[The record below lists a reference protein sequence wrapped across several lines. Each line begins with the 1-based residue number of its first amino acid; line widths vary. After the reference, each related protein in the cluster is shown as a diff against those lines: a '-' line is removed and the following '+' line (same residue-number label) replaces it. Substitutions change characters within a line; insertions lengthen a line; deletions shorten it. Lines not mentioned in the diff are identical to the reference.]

1 MSVTVLLCDTPDG
14 LSLLQYALIRS
25 GADLQL
31 EVTTDALRAV
41 ELAAR
46 TKPDV
51 IVTELT
57 LEGLGGA
64 ELIKRLRASAP
75 GSRTICYSDVAE
87 PRLVAEVLAAGAA
100 GYVLRQEGPDEVLRA
115 IAAAAGGAGA
125 SLSAGA
131 AALVAN
137 TLGEA
142 LDDRE
147 RLSIQLAEIEET
159 TRQGTAAKAE
169 FLSNIS
175 HELRTPVTVAKGIAY
190 VLRNRQIPD
199 DEWEEFIQQLQAS
212 LDKLM
217 MMVDEIITIAE
228 IERGT
233 LALEISELDLA
244 PLLRH
249 AADEVGRQYP
259 NLEIQRLFPDRLP
272 AYADPSRI
280 GEVVREILDNGCRY
294 SPEDRPVELRARALD
309 EGVVVTVTDRGH
321 GMQRGV
327 ASQAFD
333 QPFSTGEATL
343 RKEKAGVGV
352 GLHLARQLIVQHG
365 GILWTDPVPSGG
377 TRVSFCIPAHRGET
391 LTEMP
396 HGAGDLA
403 AAPAS
408 RFG

>member
-1 MSVTVLLCDTPDG
+1 VTVLLCDTPDG

-131 AALVAN
+131 ASLVAN

-142 LDDRE
+142 IDDRE

-199 DEWEEFIQQLQAS
+199 NEWEEFIQQLQAS

-233 LALEISELDLA
+233 LALEIAELDLA

-396 HGAGDLA
+396 AGAGDLA

>member
-1 MSVTVLLCDTPDG
+1 MTVTVLLCDTADG
-14 LSLLQYALIRS
+14 LAQLQYALIRS

-31 EVTTDALRAV
+31 EVTADALRAV

-46 TKPDV
+46 TKPEV

-57 LEGLGGA
+57 MEGLGGA
-64 ELIKRLRASAP
+64 ELMKRLRASAP
-75 GSRTICYSDVAE
+75 GSRTICYSDVAD
-87 PRLVAEVLAAGAA
+87 PRMVAEVLAAGAA
-100 GYVLRQEGPDEVLRA
+100 GYVLREEGPDEVLRA
-115 IAAAAGGAGA
+115 VVAVAAGAGA

-131 AALVAN
+131 AALVAG

-147 RLSIQLAEIEET
+147 RLSIQLAEIEEA

-190 VLRNRQIPD
+190 VLRNRHIPD
-199 DEWEEFIQQLQAS
+199 GEWEEFIEQLQAS

-233 LALEISELDLA
+233 LELDIAELDLA

-249 AADEVGRQYP
+249 AADEIGRQYP
-259 NLEIQRLFPDRLP
+259 DLEIQRLFPDTLR
-272 AYADPSRI
+272 AFADPARI

-294 SPEDRPVELRARALD
+294 SPEGRPVELRARLLD

-377 TRVSFCIPAHRGET
+377 TRVSFCLPATRGDT
-391 LTEMP
+391 VTELP
-396 HGAGDLA
+396 TGSGDLA
-403 AAPAS
+403 AMPGA
-408 RFG
+408 

>member
-1 MSVTVLLCDTPDG
+1 MSVTVLLCDTADG
-14 LSLLQYALIRS
+14 LAQLQYALIRS

-57 LEGLGGA
+57 LEGLGGG
-64 ELIKRLRASAP
+64 ELMKRLRASAP
-75 GSRTICYSDVAE
+75 GSRTLCYSDVVE
-87 PRLVAEVLAAGAA
+87 PRMVAEVLAAGAA
-100 GYVLRQEGPDEVLRA
+100 GYVLREEGPDEVLRA
-115 IAAAAGGAGA
+115 IASAAGGAGA

-131 AALVAN
+131 AALVAG

-147 RLSIQLAEIEET
+147 RLSMQLAEIEEA

-190 VLRNRQIPD
+190 VLRNRHIPD

-228 IERGT
+228 LERGT
-233 LALEISELDLA
+233 LELDIAELDLA

-249 AADEVGRQYP
+249 ASDEIGRQYP
-259 NLEIQRLFPDRLP
+259 DLEIQRLFPDTLP
-272 AYADPSRI
+272 AFADPARI

-294 SPEDRPVELRARALD
+294 SPEGRPVELRARALD
-309 EGVVVTVTDRGH
+309 EGVVVTVTDRGQ
-321 GMQRGV
+321 GMQRAV
-327 ASQAFD
+327 ASQAFA

-352 GLHLARQLIVQHG
+352 GLHLARQLIVQHR
-365 GILWTDPVPSGG
+365 GILWTDPIPSGG
-377 TRVSFCIPAHRGET
+377 TRVSFCLPSHRGGAV
-391 LTEMP
+391 TEMP
-396 HGAGDLA
+396 RDAGDLA
-403 AAPAS
+403 AMPS
-408 RFG
+408 T

>member
-1 MSVTVLLCDTPDG
+1 MTVLLCDTPDG

-64 ELIKRLRASAP
+64 ELIKRLCASAP

-100 GYVLRQEGPDEVLRA
+100 GYVLRQEGPEEVLRA

-199 DEWEEFIQQLQAS
+199 NEWEEFIQQLQAS

-228 IERGT
+228 LERGT
-233 LALEISELDLA
+233 FELQLEPVDLA
-244 PLLRH
+244 PLIRGAVEEVQRRYPAVELI
-249 AADEVGRQYP
+249 AEIAPALPSVADG
-259 NLEIQRLFPDRLP
+259 
-272 AYADPSRI
+272 SRI
-280 GEVVREILDNGCRY
+280 AGVVCELLDNACRY
-294 SPEDRPVELRARALD
+294 SPPDAPVEITARALS
-309 EGVVVTVTDRGH
+309 EGVVIAVTDRGE
-321 GMQRGV
+321 GLDRAV
-327 ASQAFD
+327 AARSFD
-333 QPFSTGEATL
+333 EPFTTGEGTL

-352 GLHLARQLIVQHG
+352 GLHLARQMIVEHG
-365 GILWTDPVPSGG
+365 GTLWTDPLPGGG
-377 TRVSFCIPAHRGET
+377 TRAAFCIPVRDDRPT
-391 LTEMP
+391 S
-396 HGAGDLA
+396 GAA
-403 AAPAS
+403 
-408 RFG
+408 

>member
-1 MSVTVLLCDTPDG
+1 MTVLLCDTADG
-14 LSLLQYALIRS
+14 LAQLQLALIRS

-31 EVTTDALRAV
+31 EVTADALRAV

-64 ELIKRLRASAP
+64 ELMKRLRASAP
-75 GSRTICYSDVAE
+75 ASRTICYSDVSD
-87 PRLVAEVLAAGAA
+87 PRMVAEVLAAGAA
-100 GYVLRQEGPDEVLRA
+100 GYVLRKEGADEVLRA
-115 IAAAAGGAGA
+115 VAAAAGGAGA
-125 SLSAGA
+125 WLSAGA
-131 AALVAN
+131 AALVAG

-147 RLSIQLAEIEET
+147 RLSIQLAEIEEA

-190 VLRNRQIPD
+190 VLRNRHIPD
-199 DEWEEFIQQLQAS
+199 GEWEEFIQQLQAS

-233 LALEISELDLA
+233 LELEIAELDLA

-259 NLEIQRLFPDRLP
+259 DLEIQRLFPDTLR
-272 AYADPSRI
+272 AFADPSRI

-294 SPEDRPVELRARALD
+294 SPEGRPVELRARLLD
-309 EGVVVTVTDRGH
+309 EGVVVTVTDRGQ

-377 TRVSFCIPAHRGET
+377 TRVAFCLPATRGET
-391 LTEMP
+391 VTEMP
-396 HGAGDLA
+396 IGSGDLA
-403 AAPAS
+403 AMP
-408 RFG
+408 GV

>member
-1 MSVTVLLCDTPDG
+1 MTVTVLLCDTADG
-14 LSLLQYALIRS
+14 LAQLQYSLLRS

-46 TKPDV
+46 TRPDV

-75 GSRTICYSDVAE
+75 GSRTICHSDVVD

-100 GYVLRQEGPDEVLRA
+100 GYVLREEGSDEVLRA
-115 IAAAAGGAGA
+115 IGAAAAGAGA
-125 SLSAGA
+125 TLSTRA
-131 AALVAN
+131 AALVAG

-147 RLSIQLAEIEET
+147 RLAMQLAEIEES
-159 TRQGTAAKAE
+159 TRQGTAAKAD

-190 VLRNRQIPD
+190 VLRNRHIPD
-199 DEWEEFIQQLQAS
+199 EEWEEFIQQLQAS

-228 IERGT
+228 LERGT
-233 LALEISELDLA
+233 LELAIAELDLA

-249 AADEVGRQYP
+249 AADEVGRQHP
-259 NLEIQRLFPDRLP
+259 NLEIQRLFPDTLP
-272 AYADPSRI
+272 AFADPARI

-309 EGVVVTVTDRGH
+309 EGVVVTVTDRGQ
-321 GMQRGV
+321 GMQRTV
-327 ASQAFD
+327 ASQAFA
-333 QPFSTGEATL
+333 QPFSTGEAVL

-365 GILWTDPVPSGG
+365 GILWTDPIPSGG

-391 LTEMP
+391 VTDLPRGT
-396 HGAGDLA
+396 GDLA
-403 AAPAS
+403 ALPSA
-408 RFG
+408 

>member
-1 MSVTVLLCDTPDG
+1 MTVTVLLCDTADG
-14 LSLLQYALIRS
+14 LAQLQYALIRS

-31 EVTTDALRAV
+31 EVTADALHAV

-46 TKPDV
+46 TRPDV
-51 IVTELT
+51 IVTEIT

-64 ELIKRLRASAP
+64 ELIKRLRSSAP
-75 GSRTICYSDVAE
+75 ASRTICFSDVVE
-87 PRLVAEVLAAGAA
+87 PRIVAEVLAAGAA
-100 GYVLRQEGPDEVLRA
+100 GYILRSEGAHEVLRA
-115 IAAAAGGAGA
+115 IAAAAEGAGA

-131 AALVAN
+131 AALVAG

-147 RLSIQLAEIEET
+147 RLSIQLAEIEEA

-199 DEWEEFIQQLQAS
+199 QQWEEFIQQLQAS

-217 MMVDEIITIAE
+217 RMVDEIITIADLE
-228 IERGT
+228 GGT
-233 LALEISELDLA
+233 LELDAAQLDLA

-249 AADEVGRQYP
+249 AADEIGRRYP
-259 NLEIQRLFPDRLP
+259 GLVIQRLFPDTLP
-272 AYADPSRI
+272 AFADPSRI

-294 SPEDRPVELRARALD
+294 SPEDQPVELRARALD

-327 ASQAFD
+327 ASQAFA

-352 GLHLARQLIVQHG
+352 GLNLARQLVVRHG

-377 TRVSFCIPAHRGET
+377 TRVSFCLPASRGEVLSQT
-391 LTEMP
+391 PT
-396 HGAGDLA
+396 GVGDLA
-403 AAPAS
+403 PVPRS
-408 RFG
+408 

>member
-14 LSLLQYALIRS
+14 LAHLQYALIRS

-51 IVTELT
+51 VVTELT
-57 LEGLGGA
+57 LEALGGA
-64 ELIKRLRASAP
+64 ELLKRLGASAP
-75 GSRTICYSDVAE
+75 GSRTICYSDVVD
-87 PRLVAEVLAAGAA
+87 PRTVAEVLAAGAA
-100 GYVLRQEGPDEVLRA
+100 GYVLRSEGPDEVLRA
-115 IAAAAGGAGA
+115 IAAAAEGAGA
-125 SLSAGA
+125 TLSAGA
-131 AALVAN
+131 AALVAG

-147 RLSIQLAEIEET
+147 RLSIQLAEIEEA
-159 TRQGTAAKAE
+159 TRQGTAAKAD

-233 LALEISELDLA
+233 LELEVGELDLA

-249 AADEVGRQYP
+249 AADEIGRQYP
-259 NLEIQRLFPDRLP
+259 GVEIQRIFPDTLR
-272 AYADPSRI
+272 AFADPSRI
-280 GEVVREILDNGCRY
+280 GEVVREVLDNGCRY
-294 SPEDRPVELRARALD
+294 SPDDRPVELRARLLD
-309 EGVVVTVTDRGH
+309 EGVVVTVTDRGQ
-321 GMQRGV
+321 GMQRSV

-365 GILWTDPVPSGG
+365 GIMWTDPLPNGG
-377 TRVSFCIPAHRGET
+377 TRVSFCLPSRRGGTVTDLPAGS
-391 LTEMP
+391 
-396 HGAGDLA
+396 GDLA
-403 AAPAS
+403 AVPFS
-408 RFG
+408 

>member
-1 MSVTVLLCDTPDG
+1 MTVTVLLCDTPEG
-14 LSLLQYALIRS
+14 LAQLQYALIRS

-31 EVTTDALRAV
+31 EVTADALRSV

-46 TKPDV
+46 TRPDV
-51 IVTELT
+51 IVTEIT

-64 ELIKRLRASAP
+64 ELVKRLRSAAP
-75 GSRTICYSDVAE
+75 ASRTICFSDVVE
-87 PRLVAEVLAAGAA
+87 PRIVAEVLAAGAA
-100 GYVLRQEGPDEVLRA
+100 GYILRSEGTDEVVRA
-115 IAAAAGGAGA
+115 ISAVAGGGGA

-131 AALVAN
+131 AALVAG

-147 RLSIQLAEIEET
+147 RLSIQLAEIEEA

-199 DEWEEFIQQLQAS
+199 KEWEEFIQQLQAS

-217 MMVDEIITIAE
+217 MMVDEIITIADLE
-228 IERGT
+228 GGT
-233 LALEISELDLA
+233 LELDAAQLDLA

-249 AADEVGRQYP
+249 AADEIGRQYP
-259 NLEIQRLFPDRLP
+259 ALEIQRLFPDTLP
-272 AYADPSRI
+272 AFADPSRI

-294 SPEDRPVELRARALD
+294 SPEDQPVELRARLLD

-327 ASQAFD
+327 ATQAFA

-352 GLHLARQLIVQHG
+352 GLHLSRQLIVRHG

-377 TRVSFCIPAHRGET
+377 TRVSFCLPASRDEV
-391 LTEMP
+391 LTGMP
-396 HGAGDLA
+396 TGVGDLA
-403 AAPAS
+403 QIPP
-408 RFG
+408 R

>member
-1 MSVTVLLCDTPDG
+1 MTVTVLLCDTADG
-14 LSLLQYALIRS
+14 LAQLQYALIRS

-31 EVTTDALRAV
+31 EVTTDPLRAV

-46 TKPDV
+46 TRPDV

-64 ELIKRLRASAP
+64 ELLKRLRASAP
-75 GSRTICYSDVAE
+75 GSRTICHSDVAD

-100 GYVLRQEGPDEVLRA
+100 GYVMRDEGADEVLRA
-115 IAAAAGGAGA
+115 IVTAAGGAGA
-125 SLSAGA
+125 SLSARA
-131 AALVAN
+131 AALVAG

-147 RLSIQLAEIEET
+147 RLSMQLAEIEES
-159 TRQGTAAKAE
+159 TRQGTAAKAD

-190 VLRNRQIPD
+190 VLRNRHIPD
-199 DEWEEFIQQLQAS
+199 EEWEEFIQQLQAS

-228 IERGT
+228 LERGT
-233 LALEISELDLA
+233 LELDIARLDLA

-259 NLEIQRLFPDRLP
+259 GLEIQRLFPDSLP
-272 AYADPSRI
+272 AFADPARI

-294 SPEDRPVELRARALD
+294 SPDDRPVELRARALD
-309 EGVVVTVTDRGH
+309 EGVVVTVTDRGQ
-321 GMQRGV
+321 GMQRAV
-327 ASQAFD
+327 VYQAFA
-333 QPFSTGEATL
+333 QPFSTGEAVL

-352 GLHLARQLIVQHG
+352 GLHLSRQLIVQHG
-365 GILWTDPVPSGG
+365 GILWTDPIPSGG
-377 TRVSFCIPAHRGET
+377 TRVSFCIPSQRGET
-391 LTEMP
+391 VTDLPRGT
-396 HGAGDLA
+396 GDLA
-403 AAPAS
+403 ALP
-408 RFG
+408 GV

>member
-14 LSLLQYALIRS
+14 LAQLQYALIRS

-64 ELIKRLRASAP
+64 ELVKRLRASAP
-75 GSRTICYSDVAE
+75 GSRTLCYSDVVE
-87 PRLVAEVLAAGAA
+87 PRMVAEVLAAGAA
-100 GYVLRQEGPDEVLRA
+100 GYVLRREGVDEILRA
-115 IAAAAGGAGA
+115 IAGAAGGAGA
-125 SLSAGA
+125 SLSTGA
-131 AALVAN
+131 AALVAG

-147 RLSIQLAEIEET
+147 RLSIQLAEIEES

-190 VLRNRQIPD
+190 VLRNRHIPD
-199 DEWEEFIQQLQAS
+199 EEWEEFIQQLQAS

-233 LALEISELDLA
+233 LALDVAELDLA

-249 AADEVGRQYP
+249 AADEIGRQHP
-259 NLEIQRLFPDRLP
+259 TLEIQRLFPDTLP
-272 AYADPSRI
+272 AFADPARI

-294 SPEDRPVELRARALD
+294 SPEDRPVELRARVLD
-309 EGVVVTVTDRGH
+309 EGVVVTVTDRGQ

-327 ASQAFD
+327 ASQAFA

-365 GILWTDPVPSGG
+365 GILWTDPIPSGG
-377 TRVSFCIPAHRGET
+377 TRVSFCLPAKRGGT
-391 LTEMP
+391 VTEMP
-396 HGAGDLA
+396 RGSGDLA
-403 AAPAS
+403 AIPGA
-408 RFG
+408 

>member
-1 MSVTVLLCDTPDG
+1 MTVTVLLCDTADG
-14 LSLLQYALIRS
+14 LAQLQYSLLRS

-46 TKPDV
+46 TRPDV

-75 GSRTICYSDVAE
+75 GSRTICHSDVVD

-100 GYVLRQEGPDEVLRA
+100 GYVLREEGSDEVLRA
-115 IAAAAGGAGA
+115 IGAAAAGAGA
-125 SLSAGA
+125 TLSARA
-131 AALVAN
+131 AALVAG

-147 RLSIQLAEIEET
+147 RLAMQLAEIEES
-159 TRQGTAAKAE
+159 TRQGTAAKAD

-190 VLRNRQIPD
+190 VLRNRHIPD
-199 DEWEEFIQQLQAS
+199 EEWEEFIQQLQAS

-228 IERGT
+228 LERGT
-233 LALEISELDLA
+233 LELAIAELDLA

-249 AADEVGRQYP
+249 AADEVGRQHP
-259 NLEIQRLFPDRLP
+259 NLEIQRLFPDTLP
-272 AYADPSRI
+272 AFADPARI

-309 EGVVVTVTDRGH
+309 EGVVVTVTDRGQ
-321 GMQRGV
+321 GMQRTV
-327 ASQAFD
+327 ASQAFA
-333 QPFSTGEATL
+333 QPFSTGEAVL

-365 GILWTDPVPSGG
+365 GILWTDPIPSGG

-391 LTEMP
+391 LTAMP
-396 HGAGDLA
+396 RGAGDLA
-403 AAPAS
+403 ALPGA
-408 RFG
+408 

>member
-1 MSVTVLLCDTPDG
+1 MTVTVLLCDTADG
-14 LSLLQYALIRS
+14 LAQLQYALIRS

-31 EVTTDALRAV
+31 EVTTDPLRAV

-46 TKPDV
+46 TRPDV

-64 ELIKRLRASAP
+64 ELIKRFRASAP
-75 GSRTICYSDVAE
+75 GSRSICHSDVVD

-100 GYVLRQEGPDEVLRA
+100 GYVLREEGADEVLRA
-115 IAAAAGGAGA
+115 IGAAAGGAGA
-125 SLSAGA
+125 SLSTRA
-131 AALVAN
+131 AALVAG

-147 RLSIQLAEIEET
+147 RLSMQLAEIEES
-159 TRQGTAAKAE
+159 TRQGTAAKAD

-190 VLRNRQIPD
+190 VLRNRHIPD
-199 DEWEEFIQQLQAS
+199 EEWEEFIQQLQAS

-228 IERGT
+228 LERGS
-233 LALEISELDLA
+233 LELDIAELDLA

-249 AADEVGRQYP
+249 AADEIGRQHP
-259 NLEIQRLFPDRLP
+259 HLEIQRLVPDTLP
-272 AYADPSRI
+272 AFADPARI

-309 EGVVVTVTDRGH
+309 EGVVVTVTDRGQ
-321 GMQRGV
+321 GMQRTV
-327 ASQAFD
+327 ASQAFA
-333 QPFSTGEATL
+333 QPFSTGEAVL

-365 GILWTDPVPSGG
+365 GILWTDPIPSGG

-391 LTEMP
+391 VTAMP
-396 HGAGDLA
+396 RGAGDLA
-403 AAPAS
+403 ALPGA
-408 RFG
+408 

>member
-1 MSVTVLLCDTPDG
+1 MTVTVLLCDTADG
-14 LSLLQYALIRS
+14 LAQLQYALIRS

-31 EVTTDALRAV
+31 EVTTDPLRAV

-46 TKPDV
+46 TRPDV

-64 ELIKRLRASAP
+64 ELLKRLRASAP
-75 GSRTICYSDVAE
+75 GSRTICHSDVAD

-100 GYVLRQEGPDEVLRA
+100 GYVMRDEGADEVLRA
-115 IAAAAGGAGA
+115 IVTAAGGAGA
-125 SLSAGA
+125 SLSARA
-131 AALVAN
+131 AALVAG

-147 RLSIQLAEIEET
+147 RLSMQLAEIEES
-159 TRQGTAAKAE
+159 TRQGTAAKAD

-190 VLRNRQIPD
+190 VLRNRHIPD
-199 DEWEEFIQQLQAS
+199 EEWEEFIQQLQAS

-217 MMVDEIITIAE
+217 MMVDEIITFAE
-228 IERGT
+228 LERGT
-233 LALEISELDLA
+233 LELDIARLDLA

-259 NLEIQRLFPDRLP
+259 GLEIQRLFPDSLP
-272 AYADPSRI
+272 AFADPARI

-294 SPEDRPVELRARALD
+294 SPDDRPVELRARALD
-309 EGVVVTVTDRGH
+309 EGVVVTVTDRGQ
-321 GMQRGV
+321 GMQRAV
-327 ASQAFD
+327 VYQAFA
-333 QPFSTGEATL
+333 QPFSTGEAVL

-352 GLHLARQLIVQHG
+352 GLHLSRQLIVQHG
-365 GILWTDPVPSGG
+365 GILWTDPIPSGG
-377 TRVSFCIPAHRGET
+377 TRVSFCIPSQRGET
-391 LTEMP
+391 VTDLPRGT
-396 HGAGDLA
+396 GDLA
-403 AAPAS
+403 ALP
-408 RFG
+408 GV

>member
-1 MSVTVLLCDTPDG
+1 MTVTVLLCDTADG
-14 LSLLQYALIRS
+14 LAQLQYALIRS

-46 TKPDV
+46 TRPDV

-75 GSRTICYSDVAE
+75 GSRTICHSDVVD
-87 PRLVAEVLAAGAA
+87 PRVMAEVLAAGAA
-100 GYVLRQEGPDEVLRA
+100 GYVLREEGADEVLRA
-115 IAAAAGGAGA
+115 IGAAAGGAGA
-125 SLSAGA
+125 SLSARA
-131 AALVAN
+131 AALVAG

-147 RLSIQLAEIEET
+147 RLSMQLAEIEET

-190 VLRNRQIPD
+190 VLRNRHIPD
-199 DEWEEFIQQLQAS
+199 EEWEEFIQQLQAS

-228 IERGT
+228 LERGT
-233 LALEISELDLA
+233 LELELTELDLA

-249 AADEVGRQYP
+249 AADEIGRQHP
-259 NLEIQRLFPDRLP
+259 GLEIQRLFPDVLP
-272 AYADPSRI
+272 AYADPARI

-309 EGVVVTVTDRGH
+309 EGVVVTVTDRGQ
-321 GMQRGV
+321 GMQRSV
-327 ASQAFD
+327 ASQAFA
-333 QPFSTGEATL
+333 QPFSTGEAVL

-365 GILWTDPVPSGG
+365 GILWTDPIPSGG
-377 TRVSFCIPAHRGET
+377 TRVSFCIPGHRGET
-391 LTEMP
+391 LSALP
-396 HGAGDLA
+396 RGGGDLA
-403 AAPAS
+403 ALPGA
-408 RFG
+408 

>member
-1 MSVTVLLCDTPDG
+1 MTVLLCDTPDG

-100 GYVLRQEGPDEVLRA
+100 GYVLRHEGPEEVLRA

-147 RLSIQLAEIEET
+147 RLSIQLAEIEES

-321 GMQRGV
+321 GMQRAV

-396 HGAGDLA
+396 RGAGDLA

-408 RFG
+408 RLG